1 MSPAPRLSGPAR
13 LYILSVVL
21 LGTAALLH
29 SVYSLVAHPVP
40 FSWTIFAALTLFSG
54 SFAIKL
60 PSVPARISVSET
72 FVFAAVLLYGGA
84 PGTIIVALD
93 GLIISLWRHDRKLH
107 RIIFNATEPA
117 ISIWVASFLFFTLA
131 GVQPLAQRSTQIGP
145 LVLPL
150 LAFTITYFVLNS
162 WLTAVAVSF
171 ETGISTFSIWR
182 QHFLWIS
189 LNYFAGAS
197 VAVLLA
203 RNTSEIDLSSL
214 TIVVPLLI
222 VSYLTFKTALQRI
235 EDARIH
241 VDKLNSLY
249 LSTIETFA
257 LWIDAKDQVTH
268 GHIRRVQRYALGLAT
283 ELGVKD
289 RLLLRAVEAA
299 ALLHDMGKLAVPEH
313 ILNKPGKLTTGEFE
327 KMKLHS
333 SIGAQILSSI
343 DFPYPVVPIVR
354 HHHEN
359 WDGSGY
365 PDELAGTE
373 IPIGARILAVV
384 DCFDALTSD
393 RPYRGKLTDE
403 QALEIL
409 LDRRGTMY
417 DPLVV
422 DGFMKVYQAL
432 KDEAVDVETPEGTPL
447 PGPTPQVI
455 ASRPESLNPLR
466 RGDGIVSLLQLARN
480 LGGGTSLS
488 ETAEAIARHLLELL
502 PPSLV
507 SVSIYRPE
515 SDELEVICAKGVGQ
529 AAIHGLRVRLGTGIS
544 GWVGANRQSLT
555 NCDPALELSGLDC
568 EILSSLRNVYS
579 APLVAG
585 ADLVG
590 VLTLYSVDSGGF
602 PSSLVRTV
610 DLLCP
615 QVSRALGEAIR
626 LDPRASQPRD
636 GASIRHELKPAILP
650 TVALSPTDSRRDRST
665 IALTSPFAVVFLC
678 LQGTNGDRL
687 DPSFREELTA
697 VAARLARENLRPP
710 DLLLQYAGDDH
721 SQGLI
726 LLLPEAD
733 AILAAAIA
741 ARVTSALNAAPL
753 STSHLRMNRVI
764 VSAGHAVAP
773 GDGSSL
779 DELVLM
785 ARQKAACCG
794 STETRE
800 AAL

>member
-1 MSPAPRLSGPAR
+1 V
-13 LYILSVVL
+13 VVL

-29 SVYSLVAHPVP
+29 AVYTLAVHPIP
-40 FSWTIFAALTLFSG
+40 YSWTLFAALTLFSG

-72 FVFAAVLLYGGA
+72 FVFTAVLLYGGA

-93 GLIISLWRHDRKLH
+93 GLIISLWRRDRKLH
-107 RIIFNATEPA
+107 RVVFNATEPA
-117 ISIWVASFLFFTLA
+117 VSIWVASSLFFAVA
-131 GVQPLAQRSTQIGP
+131 GVEPLARQTTQIGP
-145 LVLPL
+145 LVVPL
-150 LAFTITYFVLNS
+150 LVFTVTYFVLNS

-171 ETGISTFSIWR
+171 ETGISTFAIWR

-197 VAVLLA
+197 VAILLA

-214 TIVVPLLI
+214 TVIVPLLV

-235 EDARIH
+235 EDARAH

-289 RLLLRAVEAA
+289 KLLLRAVEAA

-327 KMKLHS
+327 KMKLHA

-359 WDGSGY
+359 WDGTGY
-365 PDELAGTE
+365 PDHLAGTE

-409 LDRRGTMY
+409 MDRRGTMY

-422 DGFMKVYQAL
+422 DGFVKVHEAL
-432 KDEAVDVETPEGTPL
+432 KGNVADTEGSTDGTPFAAASAHVL
-447 PGPTPQVI
+447 
-455 ASRPESLNPLR
+455 ASRPAPLDPQR
-466 RGDGIVSLLQLARN
+466 RGDGVVSLLQLAR
-480 LGGGTSLS
+480 SLTAGAGVL
-488 ETAEAIARHLLELL
+488 ETAEVVVRHLLELI
-502 PPSLV
+502 PPALAV
-507 SVSIYRPE
+507 VFLYRPE
-515 SDELEVICAKGVGQ
+515 ADELEAVCAKGVGH
-529 AAIHGLRVRLGTGIS
+529 AAIEGLKLRLGTGIS
-544 GWVGANRQSLT
+544 GWVGANRQSLA
-555 NCDPALELSGLDC
+555 NCDPSLELSSLHC
-568 EILSSLRNVYS
+568 EVLSSLRNVYS
-579 APLVAG
+579 IPLVAG

-590 VLTLYSVDSGGF
+590 VVTLYSVDSSGF
-602 PSSLVRTV
+602 SHSVVRTI
-610 DLLCP
+610 DLLSP
-615 QVSRALGEAIR
+615 HISRALQEATR
-626 LDPRASQPRD
+626 QELETCPRRD
-636 GASIRHELKPAILP
+636 GATLNFDLKPALLQRPAILP
-650 TVALSPTDSRRDRST
+650 DLPPRSPLVGRDVK
-665 IALTSPFAVVFLC
+665 PFAVVFLRVEPC
-678 LQGTNGDRL
+678 NGNRL
-687 DPSFREELTA
+687 DLPSSDEM
-697 VAARLARENLRPP
+697 AARVARVTRENLRPL
-710 DLLLQYAGDDH
+710 DLLLQYSDD
-721 SQGLI
+721 SRDRGLI
-726 LLLPEAD
+726 LLLPDAD
-733 AILAAAIA
+733 AILAEGVAG
-741 ARVTSALNAAPL
+741 RVTAALSSAKLISFRERPI
-753 STSHLRMNRVI
+753 RVI

-773 GDGSSL
+773 TDGTSL
-779 DELVLM
+779 DELVLA
-785 ARQKAACCG
+785 ARGRAVRPNTADNC
-794 STETRE
+794 E

>member
-1 MSPAPRLSGPAR
+1 MSPVDRLSAAAR
-13 LYILSVVL
+13 FYILSVVL

-29 SVYSLVAHPVP
+29 SVYTLAVHPIP
-40 FSWTIFAALTLFSG
+40 YSWTLFAALTLFSG

-72 FVFAAVLLYGGA
+72 FVFTAVLLYGGA

-93 GLIISLWRHDRKLH
+93 GLIISLWRRDRKLH
-107 RIIFNATEPA
+107 RVFFNATEPA
-117 ISIWVASFLFFTLA
+117 VSIWVAAFLFFTIAGVEPLA
-131 GVQPLAQRSTQIGP
+131 GRSTQIAP
-145 LVLPL
+145 LVVPL
-150 LAFTITYFVLNS
+150 LVFTVTYFVLNS

-171 ETGISTFSIWR
+171 ETGIQTFAIWR

-197 VAVLLA
+197 VAILLA

-214 TIVVPLLI
+214 TVIVPLLV

-327 KMKLHS
+327 KMKLHA

-354 HHHEN
+354 HHHES
-359 WDGSGY
+359 WDGTGY
-365 PDELAGTE
+365 PDRLAGTE
-373 IPIGARILAVV
+373 IPIGARILSVV

-409 LDRRGTMY
+409 LERRGTMY

-422 DGFMKVYQAL
+422 DGFFKVHEAL
-432 KDEAVDVETPEGTPL
+432 KGEAADAEGTPEGTP
-447 PGPTPQVI
+447 PTGATPHVLV
-455 ASRPESLNPLR
+455 SRPAPLDPQR
-466 RGDGIVSLLQLARN
+466 RGDGVVALLQLAR
-480 LGGGTSLS
+480 SLAGRAS
-488 ETAEAIARHLLELL
+488 VVETAEIVARHLLELL

-507 SVSIYRPE
+507 VVFLYRAE
-515 SDELEVICAKGVGQ
+515 ADELEATCAKGVGQ
-529 AAIHGLRVRLGTGIS
+529 AAIEGMRVRLGTGIS

-555 NCDPALELSGLDC
+555 NCNPSLELSSLQC
-568 EILSSLRNVYS
+568 EVLSSLRNVYS
-579 APLVAG
+579 VPLAAG

-590 VLTLYSVDSGGF
+590 VLTLYSVDPSGF
-602 PSSLVRTV
+602 ANSLVRT
-610 DLLCP
+610 C
-615 QVSRALGEAIR
+615 
-626 LDPRASQPRD
+626 
-636 GASIRHELKPAILP
+636 
-650 TVALSPTDSRRDRST
+650 
-665 IALTSPFAVVFLC
+665 
-678 LQGTNGDRL
+678 
-687 DPSFREELTA
+687 
-697 VAARLARENLRPP
+697 
-710 DLLLQYAGDDH
+710 
-721 SQGLI
+721 
-726 LLLPEAD
+726 
-733 AILAAAIA
+733 
-741 ARVTSALNAAPL
+741 
-753 STSHLRMNRVI
+753 
-764 VSAGHAVAP
+764 
-773 GDGSSL
+773 
-779 DELVLM
+779 
-785 ARQKAACCG
+785 
-794 STETRE
+794 
-800 AAL
+800 